1 MRYALFATLC
11 CFAVV
16 GAGCGG
22 PLTANPEGSSPVES
36 RKTDTQVPV
45 ATLPKTVTARGI
57 TISRADKASFA
68 ELMTRIGAQG
78 EVAFQSLDGSA
89 PQTVGSFA
97 APFAWSSIKPVI
109 LAQLLKDVG
118 GETQLSGVQ
127 KANARAALT
136 ASDNTAAMAL
146 FNDVASQHGG
156 ADGAAAA
163 MTELLRQA
171 GDSETQVSSVGRDGF
186 SPYGQTLWT
195 PSAQARFVSSL
206 ARGCLL
212 PAGSTDYVLGLMSEV
227 TASQRWGFGVLPSV
241 KVQKPGWGPDPGG
254 SYEVRQL
261 GIIDSNSGSPI
272 AFGAA
277 VRGAGG
283 SFAAGT
289 SALSQVAEWSNGLSL
304 KGASRANCTN

>member
-16 GAGCGG
+16 SAGCGG
-22 PLTANPEGSSPVES
+22 TLTASPEASSPVEP
-36 RKTDTQVPV
+36 RKTETQAPV
-45 ATLPKTVTARGI
+45 ATVPKTSAASRI

-109 LAQLLKDVG
+109 LAQLLKDEG
-118 GETQLSGVQ
+118 GEAQLSADQ

-136 ASDNTAAMAL
+136 TSDNAAAMAL
-146 FNDVASQHGG
+146 FSDVASQHGG

-163 MTELLRQA
+163 MTQLLRRA
-171 GDSETQVSSVGRDGF
+171 GDSQTQVSSVGRDGF

-195 PSAQARFVSSL
+195 PSAQAKFVSSL

-212 PAGSTDYVLGLMSEV
+212 AAGSTDYVLGLMSEV

-241 KVQKPGWGPDPGG
+241 TVQKPGWGPDPDG
-254 SYEVRQL
+254 SYEVRQIGL
-261 GIIDSNSGSPI
+261 IESDAGSPI

-283 SFAAGT
+283 SFGAGT

-304 KGASRANCTN
+304 RGASRANCAN

>member
-16 GAGCGG
+16 GVGCGSKLVAD
-22 PLTANPEGSSPVES
+22 PDKSLSVES
-36 RKTDTQVPV
+36 RKTQKQAPV
-45 ATLPKTVTARGI
+45 STIPKTSKASGI
-57 TISRADKASFA
+57 TISRAGKASFA

-109 LAQLLKDVG
+109 LAQLLKDEG
-118 GETQLSGVQ
+118 GEAQLTADQ

-136 ASDNTAAMAL
+136 TSDNAAAMAL
-146 FNDVASQHGG
+146 FNDVASEHGG

-163 MTELLRQA
+163 MTALLRQA

-186 SPYGQTLWT
+186 SPYGQTLWA
-195 PSAQARFVSSL
+195 PSAQARFISSL

-212 PAGSTDYVLGLMSEV
+212 TAGSTDYVLGLMSEV
-227 TASQRWGFGVLPSV
+227 IVSQRWGFGVLPSV
-241 KVQKPGWGPDPGG
+241 KIQKPGWGPDPDG
-254 SYEVRQL
+254 SYEVRQIGL
-261 GIIDSNSGSPI
+261 IESNSGSPI

-289 SALSQVAEWSNGLSL
+289 SALTEVARWADGLSL
-304 KGASRANCTN
+304 KGASRAGCAT

>member
-109 LAQLLKDVG
+109 LTQLLKDVG

-241 KVQKPGWGPDPGG
+241 KVQKPGWGPAPGG

>member
-1 MRYALFATLC
+1 
-11 CFAVV
+11 VV
-16 GAGCGG
+16 GAGCGT
-22 PLTANPEGSSPVES
+22 LTANTEESLPVEP
-36 RKTDTQVPV
+36 RKTETKVPV
-45 ATLPKTVTARGI
+45 ATLPKTSTASGI

-89 PQTVGSFA
+89 PQTIGSFA

-109 LAQLLKDVG
+109 LTQLLKDEG
-118 GETQLSGVQ
+118 GEAQLSADQ

-136 ASDNTAAMAL
+136 TSDNAAAMAL

-163 MTELLRQA
+163 MTQLLRRA
-171 GDSETQVSSVGRDGF
+171 GDSQTNVSSVGRDGF

-212 PAGSTDYVLGLMSEV
+212 AAGSTDYVLGLMSEV
-227 TASQRWGFGVLPSV
+227 TASQRWGFGALPSV
-241 KVQKPGWGPDPGG
+241 TVQKPGWGPDPDG
-254 SYEVRQL
+254 SYEVRQIGL
-261 GIIDSNSGSPI
+261 IESDAGSPI

-283 SFAAGT
+283 SFGAGT

-304 KGASRANCTN
+304 KGDSQANCAT